1 MNTVN
6 NTNSVDLSQAPGG
19 DLNLDDI
26 FGDEPNPNQQPT
38 TTVNNA
44 PQATTTEP
52 EPFLKTSTGTVYKTA
67 EDAAKGVEH
76 KDQLIAQLRQ
86 QLSET
91 TGADPLKKGPTT
103 TSAPRNYLDDKD
115 GYFRDLSKAVE
126 DRNPEKYME
135 VQSKFVLDTLAP
147 LGPAI
152 TNLVRTSALDAL
164 EKEIPDIR
172 KFANS
177 DDYAKTL
184 ESYPLLK
191 GAIQMAENNPA
202 ASNQLPEFYKMVYN
216 VNRGTKLPEIV
227 EQARTAATP
236 QTTRPTV
243 TSTVPSAPSGSS
255 PSANPSLD
263 SKDGRR
269 AIIEQQERS
278 GVLNLRF

>member
-1 MNTVN
+1 MSNTVN
-6 NTNSVDLSQAPGG
+6 NSVDLSGAPGG
-19 DLNLDDI
+19 DLSLDDI
-26 FGDEPNPNQQPT
+26 FGDDPGLNGQPT
-38 TTVNNA
+38 TTETNA
-44 PQATTTEP
+44 PQTTTTES

-86 QLSET
+86 QLNDT
-91 TGADPLKKGPTT
+91 TGRDPLKKSEPTGPK
-103 TSAPRNYLDDKD
+103 NYLDDKD

-152 TNLVRTSALDAL
+152 SNLVRTSALDSL

-184 ESYPLLK
+184 EQYPLLK

-216 VNRGTKLPEIV
+216 VNRGTRLPEIV
-227 EQARTAATP
+227 EQARNTGAP
-236 QTTRPTV
+236 QSTRPTV
-243 TSTVPSAPSGSS
+243 SSTVPSPPSSSGSN
-255 PSANPSLD
+255 AAPSLD
-263 SKDGRR
+263 SKEGRR

-278 GVLNLRF
+278 GVMNLRF